1 MTTRNFLLVLLG
13 SAVLVVAPADAGSL
27 RWASGYGHP
36 KEPQLCK
43 TPSPGKRG
51 KSFPGTPRVDTFC
64 GTRGADEFVAVGGG
78 DHVEGY
84 DGADVIKARNGK
96 PDEVWGGVGSDK
108 AFLDPCDVPNTRD
121 VAKRDMLVGGRCPGI
136 KPRRATTAGLDDDPP
151 IRRPVIECYVEDDGE
166 RVIDLLVEP
175 QMRALD
181 VTGAVDFQT
190 VTWSAALLAY
200 ENNEWHVIFRGSWF
214 WDRTYDEQ
222 VEAFPGNY
230 WRSFRDGE
238 RTFVSYVVP
247 SPGTYAVGVLLHW
260 YPTKKAPARDEV
272 AVARAHYGPNA
283 NPTDDAC
290 VFEA

>member
-1 MTTRNFLLVLLG
+1 MTTRNFLLVLVG
-13 SAVLVVAPADAGSL
+13 AVLLVAAPAGAGSIH
-27 RWASGYGHP
+27 WASGYGHP
-36 KEPQLCK
+36 KEPQPCK
-43 TPSPGKRG
+43 MPSPGKRG
-51 KSFPGTPRVDTFC
+51 KSFPGTARMDTFC

-78 DHVEGY
+78 DHIEGY

-96 PDEVWGGVGSDK
+96 PDEVWGGVGLDK
-108 AFLDPCDVPNTRD
+108 AFVDRCDVSNTRD
-121 VAKRDMLVGGRCPGI
+121 VDKLKVAGTCPGV
-136 KPRRATTAGLDDDPP
+136 KQRRVRPYGLDDDPP
-151 IRRPVIECYVEDDGE
+151 ISRPVIECYVEDDGE

-181 VTGAVDFQT
+181 VTDAVDFQT
-190 VTWSAALLAY
+190 VTWSAAILAK
-200 ENNEWHVIFRGSWF
+200 ENDEWNLIFRGSWF

-230 WRSFRDGE
+230 WRSFRSGE

-260 YPTKKAPARDEV
+260 YATKKAPARDEV

-283 NPTDDAC
+283 SPTDDAC